1 MTQTE
6 TTTIKHFPLTLTFSS
21 RLCQKILL
29 PVKEIGRNVY
39 IASMSKVTAWEVH
52 NMNSQLQ
59 ISDNMGAM
67 VTWITAT
74 DHMGANMNMKDRY
87 SISLWFQIWTFLLRW
102 N

>member
-1 MTQTE
+1 MTQSE
-6 TTTIKHFPLTLTFSS
+6 TITSKRYPLTLTFSS

-67 VTWITAT
+67 VT
-74 DHMGANMNMKDRY
+74 
-87 SISLWFQIWTFLLRW
+87 
-102 N
+102 